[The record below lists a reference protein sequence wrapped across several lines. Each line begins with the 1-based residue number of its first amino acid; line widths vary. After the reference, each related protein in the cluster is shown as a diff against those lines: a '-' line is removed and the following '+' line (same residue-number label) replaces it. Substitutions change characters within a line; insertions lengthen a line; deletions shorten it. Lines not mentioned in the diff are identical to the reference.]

1 MVLATAGTTVR
12 AAQWRD
18 ARALFLD
25 TLERTPTHRVAAELG
40 IRFVLLPDNRFA
52 EARAAAG
59 GVLVPGPRRYL
70 VSFVDAKEAF
80 HNRDLVR
87 LRPLVPP
94 LIEATMPEDYSG
106 RLDLANM
113 ALESG
118 LLADAERAYR
128 GILSDFPAA
137 LVVRYNL
144 GLLLKREQRYAEAAD
159 AMQAAIDAG
168 YVTAT
173 ILNNL
178 GLARRDARQMEPAIQ
193 AFRRALATDPR
204 HWHAA
209 YNLARVLW
217 ARGDLEG
224 AREALREARRRAVAT
239 GSSTR
244 ALDEVEAAMA
254 RD

>member
-70 VSFVDAKEAF
+70 
-80 HNRDLVR
+80 
-87 LRPLVPP
+87 
-94 LIEATMPEDYSG
+94 
-106 RLDLANM
+106 
-113 ALESG
+113 
-118 LLADAERAYR
+118 
-128 GILSDFPAA
+128 
-137 LVVRYNL
+137 
-144 GLLLKREQRYAEAAD
+144 
-159 AMQAAIDAG
+159 
-168 YVTAT
+168 
-173 ILNNL
+173 
-178 GLARRDARQMEPAIQ
+178 
-193 AFRRALATDPR
+193 ATDPR